1 MIIVSFCWPQV
12 VPASARRMLIR
23 GVARE
28 MMELMWGVNV
38 KWGSSV
44 TPSMRGCLA
53 RGRGVL
59 FRVTWGCEW
68 DWCVSEVKRVT
79 VDLGADRE
87 SPYASAY
94 RETRE
99 T

>member
-1 MIIVSFCWPQV
+1 MMMVSLCWPQV
-12 VPASARRMLIR
+12 VPASARRMLIL

-28 MMELMWGVNV
+28 MMELMRRVNV

-44 TPSMRGCLA
+44 TPSMRVCLA
-53 RGRGVL
+53 RGRGVF

-87 SPYASAY
+87 IPCSSAH
-94 RETRE
+94 RET
-99 T
+99 